1 MGLQESRGKITRSM
15 KDLMALWSSTKV
27 HWNDSNSEQFEE
39 KYLRPLEMDVRIAG
53 SAMDEM
59 ASLLTTIKR
68 DCE

>member
-1 MGLQESRGKITRSM
+1 MGLQESRGKVTRSM
-15 KDLMALWSSTKV
+15 KDLMNLWASTKV
-27 HWNDSNSEQFEE
+27 HWNDANSEQFEE
-39 KYLRPLEMDVRIAG
+39 KYLRSLEMDVRVAA

>member
-1 MGLQESRGKITRSM
+1 MGLQESRGKVTRSM
-15 KDLMALWSSTKV
+15 KDLMALWASTKV
-27 HWNDSNSEQFEE
+27 HWNDANSEQFEE
-39 KYLRPLEMDVRIAG
+39 KYLRPLEMDVRVAA